1 MMGIKQCRFY
11 QLLLVCLA
19 LLLTSC
25 FTVGPGKSATA
36 SSFAFL
42 NTYDMALRD
51 YNAGRIMEARARILA
66 MDKARED
73 YPQAK
78 KLLDGKVNPARIRLL
93 RYYKAKAKKAEKYG
107 RWVEAKGLYEQ
118 AAEFSTKPKIF
129 FAYAQNMDI
138 KIRQKR
144 LDRLLKLRR
153 EQDNTW
159 MQWLNAYKPPH
170 GLDAHDVAFERMRE
184 RVQDQ
189 LEERAHLAYR
199 DARYYLKHDMSGVA
213 YVEAETYLRFMP
225 DSEKGQHLMKEVRE
239 AMPKA
244 LKIRSIKKSRYSKS
258 VSKKQSEHHKT
269 YSKDDVQKLMRNG
282 EWLKAKEA
290 ALLYHRNEGK
300 GADELL
306 KNIEHEMEK
315 AASMWYKKGS
325 VAFRVEHIDQA
336 VKDWQEAVSL
346 QPQNA
351 EYVNALRRAMQLQE
365 HLHLLR
371 SDKK

>member
-1 MMGIKQCRFY
+1 MNIKQCNFY

-25 FTVGPGKSATA
+25 ATVEHGKSAKA

-42 NTYDMALRD
+42 NNYDMALRD
-51 YNAGRIMEARARILA
+51 YNAGRVMEARARILA
-66 MDKARED
+66 MDKARKD

-78 KLLDGKVNPARIRLL
+78 KLLDKKVNPARIRLL
-93 RYYKAKAKKAEKYG
+93 RYYKAKAKKAEKQG
-107 RWVEAKGLYEQ
+107 RWVEAKNLYEQ
-118 AAEFSTKPKIF
+118 TAEFSSKPKIF
-129 FAYAQNMDI
+129 LGYAQNLDI

-199 DARYYLKHDMSGVA
+199 DARYYLKHDMSEAA
-213 YVEAETYLRFMP
+213 YVEVETYLRLMP

-244 LKIRSIKKSRYSKS
+244 LKIGSIKQSKHLKFSGKKQPKQHKAYSK
-258 VSKKQSEHHKT
+258 K
-269 YSKDDVQKLMRNG
+269 DVQKLMRNG
-282 EWLKAKEA
+282 EWLKAKAA
-290 ALLYHRNEGK
+290 ALVYHRNEGK
-300 GADELL
+300 GADDIL
-306 KNIEHEMEK
+306 KSVEDGMKK
-315 AASMWYKKGS
+315 AAAMWYKKGS

-336 VKDWQEAVSL
+336 VEDWKKAVSL
-346 QPQNA
+346 QPKNT

-371 SDKK
+371 NANKK